1 MTSHFPR
8 RALLGLTAVVAL
20 VAGCSNNDPMAA
32 DPSAPATGGET
43 AAATTIT
50 VGSAGFPEAEIIAEL
65 YAQTMEA
72 DGVTVE
78 RNMQIGAREAYIAA
92 LEDGSVDLLP
102 EYTGNLLQFWD
113 EGATA
118 KTPEDVLTALREA
131 APEDVR
137 ILEPSSAENK
147 DSYVVT
153 SDFSTENNITSLAD
167 LAGFDGTLRLAAN
180 PELPQRPYGP
190 TGLSEIYGVP
200 AANIDFTPIDDGG
213 GPLTV
218 QALMDGDVDMV
229 DLYSTTPAIAENNF
243 VVLKDPE
250 NMIVPQQVFPLVS
263 DRVPESADER
273 LNAVSE
279 ALTTEDLI
287 AMNARNQGDEKA
299 SPSTIAADWLK
310 DKGLI

>member
-1 MTSHFPR
+1 MTFLFPR
-8 RALLGLTAVVAL
+8 RALVGIAAAAAL
-20 VAGCSNNDPMAA
+20 LAGCSNADPMA
-32 DPSAPATGGET
+32 DPTTGDTTDGET
-43 AAATTIT
+43 AASSTVR

-65 YAQTMEA
+65 YAQALEA

-78 RNMQIGAREAYIAA
+78 RNMQIGSRETYIKA

-102 EYTGNLLQFWD
+102 EYTGNLLQFYD
-113 EGATA
+113 ADATA
-118 KTPEDVLTALREA
+118 QTAEDVLSALREQ

-137 ILEPSSAENK
+137 VLEPSSAENK

-153 SDFSTENNITSLAD
+153 SDFSTENGITSLAD
-167 LAGFDGTLRLAAN
+167 LASFDGTLRLAAN
-180 PELPQRPYGP
+180 PELPERPYGP
-190 TGLSEIYGVP
+190 KGLTEIYGVP
-200 AANIDFTPIDDGG
+200 ADNIDFTPIDDGG

-218 QALMDGDVDMV
+218 QALEDGDVDMV
-229 DLYSTTPAIAENNF
+229 DLYSTTPAIIEKNF
-243 VVLKDPE
+243 VVLEDPE
-250 NMIVPQQVFPLVS
+250 NMIVSQQVFPLVS

-273 LNAVSE
+273 LNAVSD

-310 DKGLI
+310 EKDLI